1 MIISPEQC
9 NGSKYSY
16 KSDVWALGVILYEMI
31 NQGALPFKGKNIQ
44 LLFLNIQ
51 KGYYSPVKNVH
62 HYSSQLV
69 NLINSCLQTRP
80 SKRPT
85 LKEILNTP
93 IIVKYIRQQ
102 MLTVT
107 STGELTLAQDQ
118 VEDTVLDGE
127 MSNLFIQLT
136 ELGVLNNKALNQDPL
151 PVPNPSVLQ
160 PIVPPNPNYNVAK
173 KAVVPP
179 QPRNQSPVP
188 EKIPPKPQPKVQPSS
203 RPQSSNNDI
212 AVREKKI
219 DSEIMKLQKEQMR
232 IEKALEQMRKNREPK
247 KEDDHAFQE
256 FSKKFQGLNLPS
268 KFEPPSKTP
277 PTFTNEKER
286 ILFERQ
292 QKKIKEEEE
301 QKQKLKEARVEYHAS
316 RVAAKNQHFN
326 LFHNQHNIVG
336 VDKAPKKEVVEP
348 PKIPSVLDKES
359 ILQRQAEI
367 DSEIEKEY
375 TEMINLT
382 MKKIETL
389 KRKKESMIMNNNNVI
404 NQNNGS
410 SGEDKACKVEDTM
423 FGDSD
428 DSNEGMESS
437 EEEVEYETE
446 EDSEDEEEEDYY
458 EETDYDDIPVVGRLE
473 DRVNSLIKQNE
484 QIFGKERFEKL
495 YAKYQEL
502 YNNDQIQ
509 NEEAKII
516 PRKEVLGDDE
526 PQLRKYCH
534 LIEELIF
541 VQSAL
546 L

>member
-1 MIISPEQC
+1 
-9 NGSKYSY
+9 
-16 KSDVWALGVILYEMI
+16 
-31 NQGALPFKGKNIQ
+31 
-44 LLFLNIQ
+44 
-51 KGYYSPVKNVH
+51 
-62 HYSSQLV
+62 
-69 NLINSCLQTRP
+69 
-80 SKRPT
+80 
-85 LKEILNTP
+85 
-93 IIVKYIRQQ
+93 
-102 MLTVT
+102 
-107 STGELTLAQDQ
+107 
-118 VEDTVLDGE
+118 
-127 MSNLFIQLT
+127 
-136 ELGVLNNKALNQDPL
+136 
-151 PVPNPSVLQ
+151 
-160 PIVPPNPNYNVAK
+160 
-173 KAVVPP
+173 
-179 QPRNQSPVP
+179 
-188 EKIPPKPQPKVQPSS
+188 
-203 RPQSSNNDI
+203 
-212 AVREKKI
+212 
-219 DSEIMKLQKEQMR
+219 MR
-232 IEKALEQMRKNREPK
+232 IEKALERMRKDREPK
-247 KEDDHAFQE
+247 KEEDHSFQE

-268 KFEPPSKTP
+268 KFEPSSKP
-277 PTFTNEKER
+277 PTFSNEKER

-292 QKKIKEEEE
+292 QKKVKEEEA

-326 LFHNQHNIVG
+326 LFHNQNNIVG
-336 VDKAPKKEVVEP
+336 LDKAPKKDAIEP
-348 PKIPSVLDKES
+348 PKIPSILDKES

-389 KRKKESMIMNNNNVI
+389 KRKKESIIMSNNNE
-404 NQNNGS
+404 NNGAS
-410 SGEDKACKVEDTM
+410 NEDKAGAVEDTM

-428 DSNEGMESS
+428 DSNEGIESS

-446 EDSEDEEEEDYY
+446 GDSEEDETEEEEDYY

-484 QIFGKERFEKL
+484 QIFGKEKFDKL